1 MELEELTILLQRR
14 CNAMKD
20 INRITGELLE
30 ASSRNDQVSLGLLLQ
45 MRAEEM
51 AKAEVCWEQIWLM
64 AEQGSEEAETV
75 RRLMSREFLEDDYRK
90 TPEEQRIYE
99 IRHKT
104 ASLLMEVQEADQ
116 RLNRNIGGERS
127 YYVSNKK

>member
-1 MELEELTILLQRR
+1 MDVEELMILLQRR
-14 CNAMKD
+14 CNAMRD
-20 INRITGELLE
+20 IKRITGELLE

-64 AEQGSEEAETV
+64 AEQGQKEAKLV
-75 RRLMSREFLEDDYRK
+75 RHLMSREFLEDGQK
-90 TPEEQRIYE
+90 KSAEEQKIYE

-104 ASLLMEVQEADQ
+104 ASLLLEVLEADQ
-116 RLNRNIGGERS
+116 RLNRNIGGDRS

>member
-64 AEQGSEEAETV
+64 AEQGPEEAETV
-75 RRLMSREFLEDDYRK
+75 RRLMSREFLEEDYSK
-90 TPEEQRIYE
+90 NPEEQRIYE